1 MAVTLLG
8 KKLGMTRVF
17 GEGGA
22 SIPVTVIELGPCV
35 VTQVRTVEA
44 DGYAAVQIGYGDIKP
59 RRATI
64 PQIGH
69 DAKAGVAP
77 RRMHREFKVDASK
90 MGDYAPGTVI
100 TVEALADQK
109 YVDVTGTSKGKGFQG
124 VMKRYGFKGL
134 CASHGTERKHRSPG
148 SIGAH
153 ASNRG
158 FGGGLKKG
166 KRMPGHMGDEQ
177 VTVRSLDV
185 IKIDPAQNLMLVK
198 GPVPGANNGY
208 VSVRACTRLN
218 RSKQKKLAESKSESK
233 SESKK

>member
-35 VTQVRTVEA
+35 VTQIRTSEV
-44 DGYAAVQIGYGDIKP
+44 DGYAAVQIGFGEMKARNSTMP
-59 RRATI
+59 E
-64 PQIGH
+64 IGH
-69 DAKAGVAP
+69 DAKAGVGP
-77 RRMHREFKVDASK
+77 QRWHKEFKVAADK
-90 MGDYAPGTVI
+90 IGEYQPGQVL
-100 TVEALADQK
+100 TVEALGDQK
-109 YVDVTGTSKGKGFQG
+109 YVDVTGTSKGKGFLG
-124 VMKRYGFKGL
+124 VMKRYHFKGL

-185 IKIDPAQNLMLVK
+185 IKIDAAQNIILVK

-218 RSKQKKLAESKSESK
+218 RSKQKKLAEATKG
-233 SESKK
+233 

>member
-35 VTQVRTVEA
+35 VTQLRTVET
-44 DGYAAVQIGYGDIKP
+44 DGYAAVQIGFGEMKP
-59 RRATI
+59 RRSTI
-64 PQIGH
+64 PEIGH
-69 DAKAGVAP
+69 DAKAGVGP
-77 RRMHREFKVDASK
+77 QRLHKEFKVDAAK
-90 MGDYAPGTVI
+90 MGEYELGKVL

-109 YVDVTGTSKGKGFQG
+109 YVDVTGVSKGKGFQG
-124 VMKRYGFKGL
+124 VMKRYHFKGM
-134 CASHGTERKHRSPG
+134 CASQGTERKHRSPG

-218 RSKQKKLAESKSESK
+218 RSKQKKLADAK
-233 SESKK
+233 

>member
-1 MAVTLLG
+1 MALTLLG

-22 SIPVTVIELGPCV
+22 SIPVTVIECGPCV
-35 VTQVRTVEA
+35 VTQVRTVET
-44 DGYAAVQIGYGDIKP
+44 DGYAAVQIGFGEQKA
-59 RRATI
+59 RNATFQVI
-64 PQIGH
+64 AH
-69 DAKAGVAP
+69 DAKAGVGP
-77 RRMHREFKVDASK
+77 QRVHKEFKVAADKLAEFTL
-90 MGDYAPGTVI
+90 GQTL

-109 YVDVTGTSKGKGFQG
+109 YVDITGVSKGKGFAG
-124 VMKRYGFKGL
+124 VMKRYHFKGL

-166 KRMPGHMGDEQ
+166 KKMPGHMGDDQ

-185 IKIDPAQNLMLVK
+185 IRIDAAQNLILVK
-198 GPVPGANNGY
+198 GPIPGANNGY
-208 VSVRACTRLN
+208 VSIRACTRLN
-218 RSKQKKLAESKSESK
+218 RSKQKKLADAASK
-233 SESKK
+233 

>member
-35 VTQVRTVEA
+35 VTQIRTADV
-44 DGYAAVQIGYGDIKP
+44 DGYAAVQIGFGEMKARNSTMP
-59 RRATI
+59 E
-64 PQIGH
+64 IGH
-69 DAKAGVAP
+69 DAKAGVGP
-77 RRMHREFKVDASK
+77 QRWHKEFKVSASK
-90 MGDYAPGTVI
+90 IGEYQPGQVL

-124 VMKRYGFKGL
+124 VMKRYHFKGL

-185 IKIDPAQNLMLVK
+185 IKIDAAQNIMLVK

-218 RSKQKKLAESKSESK
+218 RSKQKKLADAK
-233 SESKK
+233 